1 MSISKKDL
9 SNSLKKETDLSM
21 RDASI
26 FVDNFFKILSKSF
39 QKNEEV
45 KISGFG
51 SFKKFSTKAR
61 MGRNPKTMQPFP
73 IPPKLKIKFLAS
85 NKVKKMLN

>member
-9 SNSLKKETDLSM
+9 SNSLKKDTDLSM

-26 FVDNFFKILSKSF
+26 FIDNFFKILSESF

-51 SFKKFSTKAR
+51 SFKIFSTKSILFYSYESFNNRA
-61 MGRNPKTMQPFP
+61 
-73 IPPKLKIKFLAS
+73 IIIKIQ
-85 NKVKKMLN
+85 LNIFNIF

>member
-9 SNSLKKETDLSM
+9 SNSLKNDTDLSI

-26 FVDNFFKILSKSF
+26 FIDNFFKILSESF
-39 QKNEEV
+39 QKNEVV

-61 MGRNPKTMQPFP
+61 LGRNPKTMQPFP
-73 IPPKLKIKFLAS
+73 ISSKSKIKFMAS